1 MIDSDSAEAVGRD
14 RWDRQLPRTSW
25 EHGAASGRALPPK
38 PNDTTGST
46 EAAPAPPPACRF
58 EPTLARVDGAFAWM
72 DGVIARWLPPKFN
85 PLAQA
90 GAATNVALS
99 IAVVSG
105 VALLAWYSPSLQF
118 AYSSVSEMGGRSL
131 GGWVRAVHRYSSD
144 LAMVFALLH
153 ATRIFCARK
162 FSGPRWLPW
171 ISGVGLIALIWFIG
185 WTGYWL
191 VWDQPAQQIAVSS
204 MRLLDALP
212 VFGEPLARLYV
223 ADRMVPSLLFFVV
236 FFLHMLLPLGIGLG
250 LAVHL
255 LRISRARLFP
265 NWQTALAI
273 FAGLAIA
280 ALVVPAPLDAKAEMA
295 LKAPAFTV
303 DAWYLTPL
311 ALALRFQH
319 AGLWV
324 ALFGTTAAA
333 AAVPWMLGRKRAPAT
348 YQATVEESRCHA
360 CTQCVQDCPFDAIT
374 MVART
379 DGKRF
384 PSQASVDPAKCV
396 GCGVCAGSCDSEG
409 ISLSWF
415 DTRREEVRIE
425 NDIAAAQSAD
435 GPGWVAFVAG
445 DIDSGLALFSATRW
459 RERLP
464 GYQVHFVPTAS
475 WVRPKF
481 VEQLLKSG
489 VQGILIVRDARAE
502 AAARDGNRWVH
513 ARLVGERKPVYRP
526 ERANDST
533 AWSVLDFDPARP
545 HDLQKAAV
553 ALRTARTNDV
563 SPRRRPHPLSVAC
576 AASLLAIAIAIVTVG
591 PSRLL
596 VRNPSPEQP
605 EFVFSFKA
613 LGEFAESA
621 SPDAAADAAR
631 PVHMRGRSTAK
642 PYRSNVTVRLTIDGV
657 TKERTFRAK
666 GISRDGP
673 ALDEWRH
680 ALAPGE
686 HTVAIELQA
695 GTQSAPL
702 RWSGTIHGE
711 MRRIH
716 VVTYDP
722 DGGFRVE

>member
-1 MIDSDSAEAVGRD
+1 MID
-14 RWDRQLPRTSW
+14 L
-25 EHGAASGRALPPK
+25 AAR
-38 PNDTTGST
+38 DTTDRN
-46 EAAPAPPPACRF
+46 EPPAACRF
-58 EPTLARVDGAFAWM
+58 EAPLARVDRALASL
-72 DGVIARWLPPKFN
+72 DGFVARWLPPECN
-85 PLAQA
+85 PLAQS
-90 GAATNVALS
+90 GAAANVALG
-99 IAVVSG
+99 IAIVSG

-118 AYSSVSEMGGRSL
+118 AYSSVSAMDGRSL

-144 LAMVFALLH
+144 LAMVFVLLH
-153 ATRIFCARK
+153 ATRIFFARK

-171 ISGVGLIALIWFIG
+171 VSGVGLIGLIWFIG

-191 VWDQPAQQIAVSS
+191 VWDQPAQQVAVSS

-212 VFGEPLARLYV
+212 IFGEPLGRLYV

-236 FFLHMLLPLGIGLG
+236 FFLHMLLPLGIAVG
-250 LAVHL
+250 LAIHL
-255 LRISRARLFP
+255 VRVSRAKLFP
-265 NWQTALAI
+265 NWQTSLAL
-273 FAGLAIA
+273 FAGLAVA
-280 ALVVPAPLDAKAEMA
+280 AIVIPAPLDAKAQMA
-295 LKAPAFTV
+295 AKAPAFTV

-333 AAVPWMLGRKRAPAT
+333 AAVPWILGRRRAPVA
-348 YQATVEESRCHA
+348 YQATVEQSRCHA

-384 PSQASVDPAKCV
+384 PSQAFVDPAKCV

-415 DTRREEVRIE
+415 DTRREEARIE
-425 NDIAAAQSAD
+425 SEIAVAQTS
-435 GPGWVAFVAG
+435 GRPGWVAFVAG
-445 DIDSGLALFSATRW
+445 DIDSGLALFAATRW

-502 AAARDGNRWVH
+502 SAARDGNRWVL
-513 ARLVGERKPVYRP
+513 ARLTGERKPVYRP
-526 ERANDST
+526 ERAGGST
-533 AWSVLDFDPARP
+533 ALRVVDFDPARP
-545 HDLQKAAV
+545 NDLQRAATAFRAGRMSEASTSRRQHPLTVALAGGLLALVIAV
-553 ALRTARTNDV
+553 AT
-563 SPRRRPHPLSVAC
+563 
-576 AASLLAIAIAIVTVG
+576 IA
-591 PSRLL
+591 PSRLP
-596 VRNPSPEQP
+596 VRNPSPDAP

-613 LGEFAESA
+613 LGEFAETVA
-621 SPDAAADAAR
+621 PDAAVDATK
-631 PVHMRGRSTAK
+631 PIHMRGRSATK
-642 PYRSNVTVRLTIDGV
+642 PHRSDVSVRLTIDGA
-657 TKERTFRAK
+657 TQERTYRAK

-680 ALAPGE
+680 ALAAGE
-686 HTVAIELQA
+686 HTVTVELQTSSQA
-695 GTQSAPL
+695 TPL
-702 RWSGTIHGE
+702 RWSGSLRTE
-711 MRRIH
+711 RRRIY
-716 VVTYDP
+716 VVTYEP
-722 DGGFRVE
+722 EVGFRIE